1 MIVLGIGR
9 VFSQTDENGNPVFN
23 SEVISEEK
31 FDNFGLTSMYYTID
45 NNIADKG
52 SSVYVSEKPT
62 LPEYLKFSR
71 QLPSYAFL
79 VHQENKVR
87 YMIMLT
93 AVIDGTK
100 TTLSYHIVN
109 PDNGKNVDLPCN
121 VWGEI
126 SEKRAD
132 ELKKLKIDQESNI
145 IDLPNNGK
153 LLLFNGIA
161 YRIQPYDLLKE
172 EVTKIAKHLISQQ
185 K

>member
-1 MIVLGIGR
+1 MIVLGIGT
-9 VFSQTDENGNPVFN
+9 VFSQTDKHGNPVFN

-31 FDNFGLTSMYYTID
+31 FDDFGLTSMYYTID
-45 NNIADKG
+45 NNISNKG

-71 QLPSYAFL
+71 ELPSYAFL
-79 VHQENKVR
+79 LHQEHKVR

-93 AVIDGTK
+93 TVINGTK

-109 PDNGKNVDLPCN
+109 PDNGKSVDVPCN

-132 ELKKLKIDQESNI
+132 ELTKLKIDEESNV

-153 LLLFNGIA
+153 LFLFDGVT
-161 YRIQPYDLLKE
+161 YRIQPYDQLKE